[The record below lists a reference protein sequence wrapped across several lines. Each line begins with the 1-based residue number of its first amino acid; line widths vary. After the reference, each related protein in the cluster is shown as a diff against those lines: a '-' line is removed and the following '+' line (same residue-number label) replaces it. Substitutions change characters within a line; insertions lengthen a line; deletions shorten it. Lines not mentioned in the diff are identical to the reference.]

1 MTFEGQAVAR
11 RMTFEGQTVAITGGG
26 SGIGLATAERI
37 VERGGSV
44 VLIDINS
51 GGAQAAAA
59 KLDGSGK
66 RAVGVGADVTDAA
79 AIGAALD
86 MAVQRYGRLDGLVT
100 CAGIRQ
106 SSARIADMS
115 LDVWEKILRV
125 DLGGTF
131 LTCQAAARIMSRAG
145 GGAIVNVSS
154 LSGHS
159 PRLGQAAYCAAKAG
173 VISLT
178 KVLALELAE
187 AKVRVNVVCPGTAI
201 TPFNSEALRR
211 EGEQGVQARIEGDT
225 KQYRPGIPLRRLAE
239 AGDVA
244 EPIVFLLSEGAR
256 HITGIELFIDGGESV
271 F

>member
-1 MTFEGQAVAR
+1 MSFEGQA
-11 RMTFEGQTVAITGGG
+11 VAITGGG

-37 VERGGSV
+37 VEQGGSV
-44 VLIDINS
+44 VLIDINAKA
-51 GGAQAAAA
+51 AQDAAAS
-59 KLDGSGK
+59 LDASGK
-66 RAVGVGADVTDAA
+66 RAIGVGADVTSAA
-79 AIGAALD
+79 AVAAALD
-86 MAVQRYGRLDGLVT
+86 ASLQRFGRLDGVVT

-115 LDVWEKILRV
+115 LDVWEKILKV

-131 LTCQAAARIMSRAG
+131 LTCQAAARIMSKAG
-145 GGAIVNVSS
+145 RGSIVNVSS

-159 PRLGQAAYCAAKAG
+159 PRLGQAAYCAAKAA

-178 KVLALELAE
+178 KVLSLELAPT
-187 AKVRVNVVCPGTAI
+187 VRVNVVCPGTAI
-201 TPFNSEALRR
+201 TPFNSEALKR

-225 KQYRPGIPLRRLAE
+225 KQFRPGIPLRRLAE

-244 EPIVFLLSEGAR
+244 APIVFLLSEEAR
-256 HITGIELFIDGGESV
+256 HITGVELFIDGGESV